1 MFTKQNYLLTLSGP
15 AVTKQELS
23 VSDWVYKEQV
33 SKRLVA
39 HLSEFPAG
47 AVLQ

>member
-1 MFTKQNYLLTLSGP
+1 MFTKQNYLQTLSGP
-15 AVTKQELS
+15 AATKQELLI
-23 VSDWVYKEQV
+23 SDWVYKKQV
-33 SKRLVA
+33 SKRLVP